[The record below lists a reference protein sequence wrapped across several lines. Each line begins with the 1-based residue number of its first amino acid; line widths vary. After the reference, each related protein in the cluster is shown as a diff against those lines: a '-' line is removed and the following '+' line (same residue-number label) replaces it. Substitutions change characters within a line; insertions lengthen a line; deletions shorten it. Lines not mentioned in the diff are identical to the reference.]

1 MNTTVMDMKNL
12 KVQEVTG
19 HVAKKKKKSSTADET
34 TFLSAIQL
42 IQHQLSSKGTKESS
56 ESQSKSASDP
66 RIVHETVKNQRKAHI
81 PENRMSVKLSK
92 EQSESSS
99 KKTLEQRIVQ
109 DAVKNQSNEQALKN
123 QMNAKSS
130 ETINHVSDQGNASMN
145 RSGDA
150 GLPYVQTTKDTV
162 TTQITNQMHKT
173 MTSVHSQNEQQEV
186 KIQLGQVQQSAH
198 SSMTDALVNQ
208 KNDTQQNKNIINQPI
223 KARVEVLRQQ
233 TWGSDQKAVEQ
244 GYDRQAFKKSMH
256 SSLSVLPDPHSSTDT
271 TKQKNDGAHQK
282 VLDATITQSQS
293 QSEHL
298 RSVTGVMN
306 KLELWSSYQSGK
318 VQEKQTPVHQQVSD
332 QLSEWLGKS
341 SLKLEK
347 GDSEVYTLSLR
358 PENLGKLT
366 ISVSRGDQGLVAQI
380 TAETKAA
387 KDLLESGLNQLKHD
401 CAGKGISFTQIDV
414 TRQLQTATPEHA
426 QSQSQQQ
433 GEFQQHQGRQDQQ
446 EQEHQQK
453 KHQVLQ
459 AVSND
464 DLQSN
469 YSFSEWM
476 TGGMI

>member
-1 MNTTVMDMKNL
+1 
-12 KVQEVTG
+12 
-19 HVAKKKKKSSTADET
+19 
-34 TFLSAIQL
+34 
-42 IQHQLSSKGTKESS
+42 
-56 ESQSKSASDP
+56 
-66 RIVHETVKNQRKAHI
+66 
-81 PENRMSVKLSK
+81 
-92 EQSESSS
+92 
-99 KKTLEQRIVQ
+99 
-109 DAVKNQSNEQALKN
+109 
-123 QMNAKSS
+123 
-130 ETINHVSDQGNASMN
+130 
-145 RSGDA
+145 
-150 GLPYVQTTKDTV
+150 
-162 TTQITNQMHKT
+162 
-173 MTSVHSQNEQQEV
+173 
-186 KIQLGQVQQSAH
+186 
-198 SSMTDALVNQ
+198 
-208 KNDTQQNKNIINQPI
+208 
-223 KARVEVLRQQ
+223 
-233 TWGSDQKAVEQ
+233 
-244 GYDRQAFKKSMH
+244 
-256 SSLSVLPDPHSSTDT
+256 
-271 TKQKNDGAHQK
+271 
-282 VLDATITQSQS
+282 
-293 QSEHL
+293 
-298 RSVTGVMN
+298 MN